1 MWSKKKLQL
10 SLCLVITG
18 LSIVALGSPLVRAL
32 SGSEYIANRITDDAV
47 FYNGNALSVDQVQ
60 SFLNSKVPICD
71 TNGQK
76 MYNSTQTRAQWAQ
89 ANGKPLPPYTCLKDF
104 RQDHGS
110 KSDSG
115 LCSTITSKTSRSA
128 AQIIDD
134 VARACNISQ
143 KALIIMLQKEQSL
156 ITDDWPWPKQYQK
169 AMGYY
174 CPDDPNNPGWC
185 HPEYAGFFN
194 QVYNAAL
201 QLNRYRLYPENYN
214 HSIGRTSY
222 VAYQANAPSC
232 GGTNLTMQ
240 TAATAALYNYTPYQP
255 NAAALNNLYGIGDAC
270 SAYGNRNYW
279 RMFNDWFGSTHSNEA
294 VISFKS
300 HVGNLG
306 WLASTEYSGVTGTT
320 GERRVMEAFKIN
332 GLVEYSSYNSDS
344 GWQPTVNR
352 GMISGTT
359 GQKKPI
365 QAIKINPIGTLAN
378 QYTIYYRAHV
388 SNVGWMGW
396 AKNGAPAGV
405 TGDNNKN
412 IEAFEIMLVSN
423 GSPTPATGGIA
434 FQNINTVTNNSPVS
448 LNISSHV
455 GNIGWQPEVT
465 DNMVS
470 GTTEESRPM
479 EAVRIELNNSSGH
492 TGTVMFSAHVAGI
505 GWQDIKTHNEIAGTI
520 GQARQM
526 EAFRLN
532 LTGNL
537 GTNYDVWYRAHVA
550 GVGWLNWAKN
560 GEPAGSVGVSLRLEA
575 IEVRLT
581 PKGVGSLPQG
591 GLYNPKNKPLPDT
604 YSMIY
609 STHLSNIGWVGN
621 NKQNDIGG
629 TTGQS
634 RAMEAIRFDA
644 LRSMLG
650 DISITCSAYVRES
663 GWVDSITPPNT
674 CGTTGQSKPL
684 ESIKLNLTGGAANIH
699 ELQYK
704 VHVST
709 VGWGAWQTAGS
720 QAGTPNQNKQI
731 EAVII
736 RLVAK

>member
-1 MWSKKKLQL
+1 MWGKKKLL
-10 SLCLVITG
+10 FPLCLVIAV
-18 LSIVALGSPLVRAL
+18 LSTHLLASPLLQAL
-32 SGSEYIANRITDDAV
+32 SGSEFVANRITDDAV
-47 FYNGNALSVDQVQ
+47 FYNGNALSADQVQ
-60 SFLNSKVPICD
+60 SFLNSKVPTCD

-76 MYNSTQTRAQWAQ
+76 MYTSTQTRAQWAQ
-89 ANGKPLPPYTCLKDF
+89 ANGKPLPPYICLKDY

-115 LCSTITSKTSRSA
+115 LCAFIPAKTGRSA

-143 KALIIMLQKEQSL
+143 KSLIVMLQKEQSL
-156 ITDDWPWPKQYQK
+156 VTDDWPWPKQYQK

-214 HSIGRTSY
+214 HAIGRTSY

-232 GGTNLTMQ
+232 GGTSLTMQ

-279 RMFNDWFGSTHSNEA
+279 RMFNDWFGSTYTNES

-300 HVGNLG
+300 HVANLG
-306 WLASTEYSGVTGTT
+306 WLPATAYSGVTGTT
-320 GERRVMEAFKIN
+320 GEQRVMEAFKIN
-332 GLVEYSSYNSDS
+332 GLVEYSSYNSS
-344 GWQPTVNR
+344 TGWQPTVSQ

-359 GQKKPI
+359 GQKNPI
-365 QAIKINPIGTLAN
+365 QAIKINPIGVLAGK
-378 QYTIYYRAHV
+378 YTIYYRAHV

-405 TGDNNKN
+405 TGNNNKN

-423 GSPTPATGGIA
+423 GSLAPSTSGIPY
-434 FQNINTVTNNSPVS
+434 QNINTVTNNSPIS

-455 GNIGWQPEVT
+455 GNIGWQPEVNDT
-465 DNMVS
+465 MVS
-470 GTTEESRPM
+470 GTTEESRPI
-479 EAVRIELNNSSGH
+479 EAINIKLNNSSGH
-492 TGTVMFSAHVAGI
+492 SGTIMYSAHVAGI
-505 GWQDIKTHNEIAGTI
+505 GWQDIKTHNEMAGTT
-520 GQARQM
+520 GQAKQM
-526 EAFRLN
+526 EAIRLN
-532 LTGNL
+532 LTDNL
-537 GTNYDVWYRAHVA
+537 ASNYDIWYRAHV
-550 GVGWLNWAKN
+550 GGIGWMNWAKN

-575 IEVRLT
+575 IEVRIT
-581 PKGVGSLPQG
+581 PKGTVSLPQG

-604 YSMIY
+604 YSITY
-609 STHLSNIGWVGN
+609 STHLSNVGWVGN

-634 RAMEAIRFDA
+634 RAMEAIRFDT
-644 LRSMLG
+644 LRSMFG
-650 DISITCSAYVRES
+650 GIGITCSAYVRGD
-663 GWVDSITPPNT
+663 GWMENITPPST

-684 ESIKLNLTGGAANIH
+684 ESLRLSLSGSAASKYD
-699 ELQYK
+699 LQYK
-704 VHVST
+704 VHASK
-709 VGWGAWQTAGS
+709 VGWGAWQSDGT
-720 QAGTPNQNKQI
+720 QAGTPNQNQQI
-731 EAVII
+731 EAIII
-736 RLVAK
+736 RLIAK